1 MKRLLVTGDI
11 HGSYTTW
18 LVLRQLLM
26 PEDGLV
32 IAGDFFGTRYGNY
45 SHKDFQ
51 PEELRKELKDLS
63 HPVFYVYGNCDVPDF
78 FPGCYET
85 LSFQALGKRIFL
97 HHGHKP
103 VCQTKDTDIIIQGHT
118 HIYELK
124 KSQTRI
130 LLNPGSITSPR
141 NGIPSYG
148 TIEENAASI
157 ISLKTGK
164 PLIHIPL

>member
-18 LVLRQLLM
+18 LVLQELLT

-45 SHKDFQ
+45 HHEDFQ
-51 PEELRKELKDLS
+51 PEAIRNEVKKLEQ
-63 HPVFYVYGNCDVPDF
+63 PVFYVYGNCDIPDF

-85 LSFQALGKRIFL
+85 LSFNALGKSIFL
-97 HHGHKP
+97 HHGHKRMKQP
-103 VCQTKDTDIIIQGHT
+103 QNVDIIIQGHT
-118 HIYELK
+118 HIYELRK
-124 KSQTRI
+124 TETRI
-130 LLNPGSITSPR
+130 HMNPGSMTSPR

-148 TIEENAASI
+148 IIEKDLVSI
-157 ISLKTGK
+157 ISLQTGV
-164 PLIHIPL
+164 PLLYLPL